1 MKSLIGQ
8 TVNFRYEILEK
19 SGEGDLFTVYRTRDK
34 VLNRLVAVKALKEP
48 ASGDQEFV
56 DRLISR
62 IRTLIPVHHPNLTRV
77 LEAEAA
83 RDAVY
88 IAEEHVRGIDLKERI
103 RRIAPFTVSSAIDV
117 AVGVASGL
125 QALHQAGIVHGA
137 LRPQKVLVGP
147 EGEIKLTGA
156 GVNPA
161 LYTRDDE
168 RSYAM
173 MRAAHYTA
181 PELFEDGSAD
191 ERSDIYSLGIILY
204 EMLTGTLP
212 FDAETPIAIANL
224 HAKAPIPS
232 PRRLNTGVPRAV
244 EGLVFKCLAKDP
256 LERYQ
261 STRQLLVDLKSIQ
274 DSLRVGRSLAWSPED
289 RSPEEEASLG
299 RNGDKEDNIWKG
311 LLKAG
316 GLVLLVAA
324 VVFAGFLALVRTD
337 PTDVTVPDI
346 IGMSLSDATNRVEQ
360 LELRLVVEREDY
372 SDEYDSGEIYFASP
386 SVGTSVK
393 RDSVVKVYVS
403 LGQRN
408 VRVPGL
414 VGMSEADALKM
425 LEEAGLKIAPSK
437 REHSATAAL
446 GTVIAQDPRPGLSVD
461 RNSAQVILT
470 ISLGPSSE
478 IEEPDEPEPT
488 RPEPPRRAETRKLSI
503 KFPIPEGDARQ
514 VQIIV
519 KDDTGEWTALDGRYE
534 AGQMVDTTITVTGK
548 PVEIKTLL
556 DGVEADKQER

>member
-1 MKSLIGQ
+1 M
-8 TVNFRYEILEK
+8 NFRYEILEK

-48 ASGDQEFV
+48 FSGDQEFV
-56 DRLISR
+56 DRLIAQA
-62 IRTLIPVHHPNLTRV
+62 RTLIPIHHPNLTRV

-103 RRIAPFTVSSAIDV
+103 RRIAPFTVSSAVDV
-117 AVGVASGL
+117 AAGVASGL
-125 QALHQAGIVHGA
+125 QALHQAGIIHGA

-147 EGEIKLTGA
+147 EGEIKVTGA
-156 GVNPA
+156 GVNPS

-181 PELFEDGSAD
+181 PEVFEDGTPD
-191 ERSDIYSLGIILY
+191 ERSDIYALGIILY
-204 EMLTGTLP
+204 EMLTGSVP
-212 FDAETPIAIANL
+212 FDAESPIAIANL

-261 STRQLLVDLKSIQ
+261 SMRQLLVDLKSIQ
-274 DSLRVGRSLAWSPED
+274 ESLRVGRSLSWSPED
-289 RSPEEEASLG
+289 RSPEEEADLAKG
-299 RNGDKEDNIWKG
+299 NGKDENLWKG

-324 VVFAGFLALVRTD
+324 VVFAGFLMLVRTD
-337 PTDVTVPDI
+337 PADVTVPDI
-346 IGMSLSDATNRVEQ
+346 IGLSLSDATMRAEQ
-360 LELRLVVEREDY
+360 LGLRLVVEREDY

-393 RDSVVKVYVS
+393 RGSVVKVYVS

-414 VGMSEADALKM
+414 VGMSESDALKT
-425 LEEAGLKIAPSK
+425 LEEAGLRIAPAK
-437 REHSATAAL
+437 REHSATAPL

-461 RNSAQVILT
+461 RNTALVILT
-470 ISLGPSSE
+470 ISLGPNPAFE
-478 IEEPDEPEPT
+478 EPEPPESA
-488 RPEPPRRAETRKLSI
+488 RPEPPKRAETRKLSI
-503 KFPIPEGDARQ
+503 KFPIPEGESRQ
-514 VQIIV
+514 VQIVV
-519 KDDTGEWTALDGRYE
+519 KDDTGEWTALDGKYDS
-534 AGQMVDTTITVTGK
+534 GQMVDTTITVTGR
-548 PVEIKTLL
+548 PVEIRTYL
-556 DGVEADKQER
+556 DGVEVDKQER